1 MQTSNHDNQANKSF
15 NILFSGDKVIL
26 KRHGRYTQE
35 FMWLKT
41 PESIQDVL
49 WESPLEP
56 VSSEAVERLVRENK
70 ASGVILNSENLR
82 SGLPIVS
89 IGTPETWNLAELYP
103 SDKLPKFLELKLN
116 ESDFYI
122 VRFSCSFR
130 IPPGGNNIE
139 WARFI
144 VQLYPGENG
153 QPIAFD
159 LHPLMVTQEVKHNV
173 RVTLNPSI
181 KFQEIGASL
190 GGIDFGLEY
199 LELHPIISAAGIG
212 EGTPSWDYQEVKG
225 SKIQG
230 SKFMYMLL
238 KVPKAMRPVEAFI
251 DLIADSKIRDQI
263 LRLKVGRKEE
273 TAKSLNVQLVE

>member
-1 MQTSNHDNQANKSF
+1 
-15 NILFSGDKVIL
+15 
-26 KRHGRYTQE
+26 
-35 FMWLKT
+35 
-41 PESIQDVL
+41 
-49 WESPLEP
+49 
-56 VSSEAVERLVRENK
+56 VERLVRENK
-70 ASGVILNSENLR
+70 ARGLILNSEDLR

-89 IGTPETWNLAELYP
+89 IGVPETWDLARLYP
-103 SDKLPKFLELKLN
+103 SDKFPKFLEVKIN
-116 ESDFYI
+116 ESDFYL

-130 IPPGGNNIE
+130 IPPNGNNIE

-144 VQLYPGENG
+144 VHLYPGEKG

-173 RVTLNPSI
+173 KVTLNPSI

-190 GGIDFGLEY
+190 GSIDFGLEY
-199 LELHPIISAAGIG
+199 LELHPIISATGIG
-212 EGTPSWDYQEVKG
+212 EGNPSWDYQEAKG
-225 SKIQG
+225 SKILG

-251 DLIADSKIRDQI
+251 DLTADTTICDQI

-273 TAKSLNVQLVE
+273 TAKSLKVKLVE